1 MGARRIRR
9 EQRQV
14 DMATSRIDNGHKKKK
29 ERVRRD
35 SRMLELVKANKL
47 PYTPTILS
55 WLSVQL
61 RRIDA
66 LVDPDTIEDTQA
78 AQADWERAAA
88 AWRTLAPGVDVEEAL
103 AVRAEIEAMA
113 GPRVVVVLEESV
125 DEPQMLPRS
134 DVARA

>member
-1 MGARRIRR
+1 RGAGFRLVSVGRHINFSLASTATEDSAPLPAAGRSAINPFFDSCEFRQRKGPPMGARRIRR

-14 DMATSRIDNGHKKKK
+14 DMATSRIVNGHKKKK

-61 RRIDA
+61 DKPSTRI
-66 LVDPDTIEDTQA
+66 TQ
-78 AQADWERAAA
+78 D
-88 AWRTLAPGVDVEEAL
+88 DVN
-103 AVRAEIEAMA
+103 
-113 GPRVVVVLEESV
+113 
-125 DEPQMLPRS
+125 
-134 DVARA
+134 

>member
-14 DMATSRIDNGHKKKK
+14 DMATSRIVNGHKKKK

-35 SRMLELVKANKL
+35 ARMLELVKANKL

-61 RRIDA
+61 DKPATRITQDDVSK
-66 LVDPDTIEDTQA
+66 LVSQK
-78 AQADWERAAA
+78 
-88 AWRTLAPGVDVEEAL
+88 
-103 AVRAEIEAMA
+103 
-113 GPRVVVVLEESV
+113 
-125 DEPQMLPRS
+125 
-134 DVARA
+134 